1 MMGSCPRCSVQV
13 PGWLYY
19 EPPLV
24 ICLSCGAVIRDDTK
38 ANRYNDWDY
47 KSGKHHLCLL
57 KNPLNE
63 IIPVLT
69 IT

>member
-47 KSGKHHLCLL
+47 KSGKPFKYQKH
-57 KNPLNE
+57 K
-63 IIPVLT
+63 
-69 IT
+69 ITRARVRY